1 VIDLLLGGALSP
13 TGHLVWKRAPWSI
26 AVAVVAAIA
35 ALLLVQAGRRSWAAR
50 LGETLALGVGLAA
63 VAIVIAEPTWVEE
76 EGRREAGRVA
86 VLVDASSSMGVAENG
101 LARLD
106 AALKIVDGLG
116 NAEVFHFGSELSPG
130 RPAAADLPG
139 TDLDAALTAL
149 GERFAG
155 ERLAGVVVLTDGI
168 DRGLLRRG
176 FQRGENPVPP
186 ALVGPLTVVQVG
198 EARDLVDLAVR
209 DVDAGG
215 YAYVHAPF
223 KLTARLVGVGFEGR
237 DVKVELLKDGAVA
250 RTSTVRIGKD
260 GTAEAAFEV
269 QPDRSG
275 RFTYLVQVPD
285 YAEDAVPANNSMP
298 VVVQVVRDR
307 IRVLQVAGSPSWDV
321 KFMRRFLKG
330 DPSVDLVSFFILR
343 TKQDQISRFDPDDLS
358 LIAFPYQQLFDEE
371 LLGFD
376 LVIFQNFDYR
386 PYFEQGSAKLLAN
399 LRDYVVEHGHAFVM
413 VGGDRS
419 FSLGAYGG
427 TPLGDILPVA
437 VSTTPE
443 PPDEA
448 PFQAVLTSAG
458 ARHPVT
464 RLVSDSVENAEWWG
478 RLHTVDGTNVV
489 GGLRPDAVALLQH
502 PSNMVGGKPQP
513 VLAVREVGRGRTMA
527 LTVDTSWRWSLS
539 EAALGRGNQA
549 YLRFWKGAMRWLVG
563 DPTLE
568 RVSVG
573 TPRENYALGDEV
585 RVTVR
590 ALDESFMPL
599 TGAMV
604 DVTIDGGGG
613 ETKLEVVTDATGEA
627 VVTFT
632 PDRRGAHRVRAAV
645 KVGGAAA
652 GAAETVFAVT
662 SRDPELDE
670 VVPDRAFLE
679 WLAARTDG
687 RYVEAGAAV
696 EVLRD
701 PDAGRTVW
709 SRREVALWQAPLVAL
724 LALGGLGAAWLVRRR
739 SGLR

>member
-1 VIDLLLGGALSP
+1 
-13 TGHLVWKRAPWSI
+13 
-26 AVAVVAAIA
+26 
-35 ALLLVQAGRRSWAAR
+35 
-50 LGETLALGVGLAA
+50 
-63 VAIVIAEPTWVEE
+63 
-76 EGRREAGRVA
+76 
-86 VLVDASSSMGVAENG
+86 
-101 LARLD
+101 
-106 AALKIVDGLG
+106 
-116 NAEVFHFGSELSPG
+116 
-130 RPAAADLPG
+130 
-139 TDLDAALTAL
+139 
-149 GERFAG
+149 
-155 ERLAGVVVLTDGI
+155 
-168 DRGLLRRG
+168 
-176 FQRGENPVPP
+176 
-186 ALVGPLTVVQVG
+186 
-198 EARDLVDLAVR
+198 
-209 DVDAGG
+209 
-215 YAYVHAPF
+215 
-223 KLTARLVGVGFEGR
+223 
-237 DVKVELLKDGAVA
+237 
-250 RTSTVRIGKD
+250 
-260 GTAEAAFEV
+260 
-269 QPDRSG
+269 
-275 RFTYLVQVPD
+275 
-285 YAEDAVPANNSMP
+285 
-298 VVVQVVRDR
+298 
-307 IRVLQVAGSPSWDV
+307 
-321 KFMRRFLKG
+321 
-330 DPSVDLVSFFILR
+330 
-343 TKQDQISRFDPDDLS
+343 
-358 LIAFPYQQLFDEE
+358 
-371 LLGFD
+371 
-376 LVIFQNFDYR
+376 
-386 PYFEQGSAKLLAN
+386 
-399 LRDYVVEHGHAFVM
+399 
-413 VGGDRS
+413 
-419 FSLGAYGG
+419 
-427 TPLGDILPVA
+427 
-437 VSTTPE
+437 
-443 PPDEA
+443 
-448 PFQAVLTSAG
+448 
-458 ARHPVT
+458 
-464 RLVSDSVENAEWWG
+464 VSDSVENAEWWG

>member
-1 VIDLLLGGALSP
+1 
-13 TGHLVWKRAPWSI
+13 
-26 AVAVVAAIA
+26 
-35 ALLLVQAGRRSWAAR
+35 
-50 LGETLALGVGLAA
+50 
-63 VAIVIAEPTWVEE
+63 
-76 EGRREAGRVA
+76 
-86 VLVDASSSMGVAENG
+86 
-101 LARLD
+101 
-106 AALKIVDGLG
+106 
-116 NAEVFHFGSELSPG
+116 
-130 RPAAADLPG
+130 
-139 TDLDAALTAL
+139 
-149 GERFAG
+149 
-155 ERLAGVVVLTDGI
+155 
-168 DRGLLRRG
+168 
-176 FQRGENPVPP
+176 
-186 ALVGPLTVVQVG
+186 
-198 EARDLVDLAVR
+198 
-209 DVDAGG
+209 
-215 YAYVHAPF
+215 
-223 KLTARLVGVGFEGR
+223 
-237 DVKVELLKDGAVA
+237 
-250 RTSTVRIGKD
+250 
-260 GTAEAAFEV
+260 
-269 QPDRSG
+269 
-275 RFTYLVQVPD
+275 
-285 YAEDAVPANNSMP
+285 
-298 VVVQVVRDR
+298 
-307 IRVLQVAGSPSWDV
+307 
-321 KFMRRFLKG
+321 MRRFLKG